1 MISSILS
8 LFDTFFEKMK
18 KDHVTAFSAQSA
30 FFILLSVFP
39 FLMLLLTFTKYLP
52 FSQSDV
58 TELMLKVV
66 PTEFTTYTISIV
78 DELYQKATKTVLS
91 MSAIVSLWSASKGIL
106 SMMNG
111 LNTIY
116 RTNESRNYFVLRF
129 IATIYTLLFM
139 IILIVMLSVFV
150 FGNKIFDMLI
160 AKIPAINDILGL
172 VISIRTGVG
181 IVIIFLF
188 IALVYKALPNRK
200 VKMKTQIP
208 GAVFTTAAWLLLSY
222 GFSIYIDSFSNFSYM
237 YGSLAGIML
246 AMLWLYFSMYVI
258 FLGAEINYFITEGY
272 LTRLRNVLK

>member
-139 IILIVMLSVFV
+139 IMLIVMLSVFV